1 MPAPKETRKKRAARY
16 STVLVGFLFALS
28 AHGASFTV
36 ADGQTT
42 GGQMLDT
49 AGDTGT
55 IESGGAIET
64 MMDDDDGVDAS
75 GARVVIVVESGG
87 RIAVT
92 GEMSSGILSSGEDAV
107 ITNRGTIS
115 TAGAT
120 RITGNALL
128 TRNTAAGI
136 DSRGADARITNAGE
150 LMTSGRNAY
159 GVIAF
164 GADTNIIN
172 RGKIITTGALSA
184 GIASPGDF
192 VMIDNFGEIDTQGD
206 DAWGIVS
213 RGDDARIDNH
223 FGGSIT
229 TAGERAH
236 GIHSERFNDP
246 TTDATDAKITN
257 AGRITTAGDR
267 AHGINSAGA
276 RVNIYNTGSIT
287 TTGARAHGINSDIVN
302 DPTTDATDAKITNAG
317 RITTAGDGAHG
328 INAAG
333 ERVNIYNTGSII
345 TTGDE
350 SHGIRVV
357 SKTDSTLTV
366 SGEISASGADS
377 RAIYVTGDG
386 NTTLTLRNARILGAI
401 DLGGGDNTVVI
412 ERTATP
418 SSVLTIESDIPIV
431 LGESSPWGFARGN
444 TMTTIDP
451 SGFSAHR
458 ATLLAATRRIHQA
471 VSHRQAARGAWAQV
485 FGGRIER
492 DYVDLSLAWEQD
504 FQGVLGGYQSARE
517 NGGHLGWFGGIGT
530 GQTETET
537 RSIETDSNEL
547 FGGVYGR
554 RERGDWGIDG
564 ALALGYSRHDG
575 ERTVTDNLA
584 GIETA
589 KADYRSFYISPSIAL
604 TRHRKLASGLSFHP
618 NIRLAWTH
626 AQYDDYTE
634 HGTTNANL
642 KVHSRNEEILD
653 GQVQMLMAYTF
664 AGGVTTELRGGAT
677 LRYYDSE
684 RVDFTGG
691 DPGNHEIPGDDSITG
706 VYGGI
711 AVRYATKFGRGPD
724 WGCSV

>member
-1 MPAPKETRKKRAARY
+1 MPAPKETGEKRTARC
-16 STVLVGFLFALS
+16 STALVGFLFALS

-136 DSRGADARITNAGE
+136 DSRGADARITNVGE

-206 DAWGIVS
+206 EAWGIVS

-229 TAGERAH
+229 TTGDRAH
-236 GIHSERFNDP
+236 GIHSERF
-246 TTDATDAKITN
+246 
-257 AGRITTAGDR
+257 
-267 AHGINSAGA
+267 
-276 RVNIYNTGSIT
+276 
-287 TTGARAHGINSDIVN
+287 N

-357 SKTDSTLTV
+357 SATDSTLTV
-366 SGEISASGADS
+366 VGEISVSGENS
-377 RAIYVTGDG
+377 RAIDVTGTG
-386 NTTLTLRNARILGAI
+386 NTMLTLRNARILGAI
-401 DLGGGDNTVVI
+401 NLGGGDNTVVI

-418 SSVLTIESDIPIV
+418 SSVLTIASDNPID
-431 LGESSPWGFARGN
+431 LGESSPWVIARGN
-444 TMTTIDP
+444 TVATIDP

-471 VSHRQAARGAWAQV
+471 VSHRQAARGTWAQV

-492 DYVDLSLAWEQD
+492 DDEGLALAWEQD
-504 FQGVLGGYQSARE
+504 FQGVLGGYQSARA

-537 RSIETDSNEL
+537 RSIETDSNDL

-554 RERGDWGIDG
+554 RERGGWDIDG

-575 ERTVTDNLA
+575 ERTVRDNLE

-589 KADYRSFYISPSIAL
+589 EADYRSFYINPSIAL
-604 TRHRKLASGLSFHP
+604 TWHRKLANGLSFHP

-626 AQYDDYTE
+626 ARYDDYTE

-653 GQVQMLMAYTF
+653 GQAQMLVAYTF
-664 AGGVTTELRGGAT
+664 AGGVTTELRGGTT
-677 LRYYDSE
+677 LHHYDSE
-684 RVDFTGG
+684 GVDFTGG
-691 DPGNHEIPGDDSITG
+691 DSGNHEIPGDDSTTG
-706 VYGGI
+706 GYGGI
-711 AVRYATKFGRGPD
+711 AVRYAIKSGVDLIGDVQYSRAGGGETGI
-724 WGCSV
+724 SVYLGVDYKL

>member
-1 MPAPKETRKKRAARY
+1 MPAPKETEKKRAARY
-16 STVLVGFLFALS
+16 STALVGFLFALS

-55 IESGGAIET
+55 IKSGGAIET

-75 GARVVIVVESGG
+75 GARVAIVVESGG

-206 DAWGIVS
+206 EAWGIVS

-229 TAGERAH
+229 TTGDRAH
-236 GIHSERFNDP
+236 GIHS
-246 TTDATDAKITN
+246 
-257 AGRITTAGDR
+257 
-267 AHGINSAGA
+267 
-276 RVNIYNTGSIT
+276 
-287 TTGARAHGINSDIVN
+287 DIFN

-350 SHGIRVV
+350 SHGIRVD
-357 SKTDSTLTV
+357 SATDSTLTV
-366 SGEISASGADS
+366 SGEISVSGENS
-377 RAIYVTGDG
+377 RAIDVTGIG

-418 SSVLTIESDIPIV
+418 SSVLTIASDNPID
-431 LGESSPWGFARGN
+431 LGESSPWVIARGN
-444 TMTTIDP
+444 TVATIDP

-492 DYVDLSLAWEQD
+492 DDEGLALAWEQD
-504 FQGVLGGYQSARE
+504 FQGVLGGYQSARA

-537 RSIETDSNEL
+537 RSIVTDSNDL

-554 RERGDWGIDG
+554 RERGGWDIDG

-575 ERTVTDNLA
+575 ERTVRDNLE

-589 KADYRSFYISPSIAL
+589 EADYRSFYINPSIAL
-604 TRHRKLASGLSFHP
+604 TWHRKLANGLSFHP

-626 AQYDDYTE
+626 ARYDDYTE

-642 KVHSRNEEILD
+642 KVHSRSEEILD
-653 GQVQMLMAYTF
+653 GQAQMLMAYTF

-677 LRYYDSE
+677 LHHYDSE
-684 RVDFTGG
+684 GVDFTGG
-691 DPGNHEIPGDDSITG
+691 DSGNHEIPGDNSTTG
-706 VYGGI
+706 GYGGI
-711 AVRYATKFGRGPD
+711 AVRYAIKSGVDLIGDVQYSRAGGGETGV
-724 WGCSV
+724 SVYLGVDYKL

>member
-1 MPAPKETRKKRAARY
+1 MNEMTPGNQMPAPKETGEKRAARC
-16 STVLVGFLFALS
+16 STALVGFLFALS

-120 RITGNALL
+120 RITGPELL

-159 GVIAF
+159 GTIAF

-172 RGKIITTGALSA
+172 RGKIITTGELSA

-206 DAWGIVS
+206 QAWGIVS
-213 RGDDARIDNH
+213 RGDNARIDNH
-223 FGGSIT
+223 FGGSIIT
-229 TAGERAH
+229 TGDRAH

-246 TTDATDAKITN
+246 MF
-257 AGRITTAGDR
+257 
-267 AHGINSAGA
+267 
-276 RVNIYNTGSIT
+276 
-287 TTGARAHGINSDIVN
+287 
-302 DPTTDATDAKITNAG
+302 DATDAKITNAG

-357 SKTDSTLTV
+357 SETDSTLTV
-366 SGEISASGADS
+366 SGEISVSGENS
-377 RAIYVTGDG
+377 RAIYVTGNMAGDG
-386 NTTLTLRNARILGAI
+386 NTMLILRNARILGAI
-401 DLGGGDNTVVI
+401 DLGGGDNTVTI
-412 ERTATP
+412 ARTAAP
-418 SSVLTIESDIPIV
+418 SSVLVIESDNPIE
-431 LGESSPWGFARGN
+431 LGESSPWVFARGN
-444 TMTTIDP
+444 TVTILDP

-458 ATLLAATRRIHQA
+458 ATLLATTRRIHQA

-492 DYVDLSLAWEQD
+492 DYVDLALAWEQN
-504 FQGVLGGYQSARE
+504 FQGVLGGNQSARE

-530 GQTETET
+530 GQTKTET
-537 RSIETDSNEL
+537 RSIETDSYEL
-547 FGGVYGR
+547 FGGVHGR
-554 RERGDWGIDG
+554 RERGGWGIDG

-575 ERTVTDNLA
+575 ERTVTDNLE

-589 KADYRSFYISPSIAL
+589 EADYRSFYISPSIAL
-604 TRHRKLASGLSFHP
+604 TRHRKLANGLSFHP

-626 AQYDDYTE
+626 ARYDDYTE

-642 KVHSRNEEILD
+642 EVHGRSEEILD
-653 GQVQMLMAYTF
+653 GQAQMLMAYTF

-711 AVRYATKFGRGPD
+711 AVRYATKSGVDLIGDIQYSRADEGES
-724 WGCSV
+724 GVSVYLGVDYKL

>member
-1 MPAPKETRKKRAARY
+1 MPAPKETRKKRAARC
-16 STVLVGFLFALS
+16 STALVGFLFALS

-55 IESGGAIET
+55 IKSGGAIET

-92 GEMSSGILSSGEDAV
+92 GEMSSGILSNGEDAV

-120 RITGNALL
+120 RITGPELL

-150 LMTSGRNAY
+150 LMTTGMNAY
-159 GVIAF
+159 GAIAF
-164 GADTNIIN
+164 GADTNIVN
-172 RGKIITTGALSA
+172 RGKIITTGATSA
-184 GIASPGDF
+184 GIASPGNF

-229 TAGERAH
+229 TTGDRAH

-257 AGRITTAGDR
+257 AGRITTAGD
-267 AHGINSAGA
+267 
-276 RVNIYNTGSIT
+276 
-287 TTGARAHGINSDIVN
+287 
-302 DPTTDATDAKITNAG
+302 
-317 RITTAGDGAHG
+317 GAHG

-333 ERVNIYNTGSII
+333 KRVNIYNTGSII

-357 SKTDSTLTV
+357 SDTDSTLTGPDSTLIV
-366 SGEISASGADS
+366 SGEISVSGENS
-377 RAIYVTGDG
+377 RAIYVTGKG
-386 NTTLTLRNARILGAI
+386 NTMLTLRNARIIGAI
-401 DLGGGDNTVVI
+401 DLGDGDNTVTI

-418 SSVLTIESDIPIV
+418 SSVLTIASEELNV
-431 LGESSPWGFARGN
+431 LGESSLWGFARGN
-444 TMTTIDP
+444 IITTIDP

-471 VSHRQAARGAWAQV
+471 VSRRQAARGAWAQV

-492 DYVDLSLAWEQD
+492 DYVDLALAWEQN
-504 FQGVLGGYQSARE
+504 FQGVLGGNQLARE

-537 RSIETDSNEL
+537 RSIKTDSNEL

-554 RERGDWGIDG
+554 RERGGWGIDG
-564 ALALGYSRHDG
+564 VLALGYSRHDG
-575 ERTVTDNLA
+575 ERTVTDNLE

-589 KADYRSFYISPSIAL
+589 EADYRSFYISPSIAL
-604 TRHRKLASGLSFHP
+604 TRHRKLANGLSFHP

-626 AQYDDYTE
+626 ARYDDYTE

-642 KVHSRNEEILD
+642 KVHSRSEEILD
-653 GQVQMLMAYTF
+653 GQAQMLVAYTF
-664 AGGVTTELRGGAT
+664 ADGVTTELRGGAT
-677 LRYYDSE
+677 LRHYDSE
-684 RVDFTGG
+684 GVDFTGG
-691 DPGNHEIPGDDSITG
+691 DSGNHEIPGDDSTTG
-706 VYGGI
+706 GYGGI
-711 AVRYATKFGRGPD
+711 AVRYAIKSGVDLIGDVQYSRAGGGETGI
-724 WGCSV
+724 SVYLGVDYKL

>member
-1 MPAPKETRKKRAARY
+1 MSAPKETGEKRTARC
-16 STVLVGFLFALS
+16 STALVGFLFALS

-136 DSRGADARITNAGE
+136 DSRGAGARITNAGE

-192 VMIDNFGEIDTQGD
+192 VMIDNYGEINTQGD

-229 TAGERAH
+229 TTGDRAH
-236 GIHSERFNDP
+236 GIHSESF
-246 TTDATDAKITN
+246 
-257 AGRITTAGDR
+257 
-267 AHGINSAGA
+267 
-276 RVNIYNTGSIT
+276 
-287 TTGARAHGINSDIVN
+287 N

-333 ERVNIYNTGSII
+333 ERVNIHNTGSII

-357 SKTDSTLTV
+357 SATDSTLTV
-366 SGEISASGADS
+366 VGEISVSGENS
-377 RAIYVTGDG
+377 RAIDVTGDG

-418 SSVLTIESDIPIV
+418 SSVLTIASDNPID
-431 LGESSPWGFARGN
+431 LGESSPWVIARGN
-444 TMTTIDP
+444 TVATIDP

-471 VSHRQAARGAWAQV
+471 VSHRQAARGAWAQE

-492 DYVDLSLAWEQD
+492 DDEDLALAWEQD
-504 FQGVLGGYQSARE
+504 FQGVLGGYQLARE

-575 ERTVTDNLA
+575 ERTVTDNLE

-589 KADYRSFYISPSIAL
+589 EADYRSFYISPSIAL

-626 AQYDDYTE
+626 ARYDDYTE

-642 KVHSRNEEILD
+642 KVHGRSEEILD
-653 GQVQMLMAYTF
+653 GQAQMLMAYTF
-664 AGGVTTELRGGAT
+664 AGGVTTELRSGTT

-684 RVDFTGG
+684 RVGFTGG

-711 AVRYATKFGRGPD
+711 AVRYATKSGVDLIGDVQYSRADEGET
-724 WGCSV
+724 GVSVYLGVDYKL